1 MTDTVLDL
9 LTWALLGLLYLFFAR
24 VLWTVWAE
32 VRASAPQGSESAVP
46 TRNNAGTNKKSDT
59 STDKSTDTSTDPST
73 DPTIDLADITVAAQH
88 LTPHR
93 VHHDSRGAHRNNPAS
108 RENQGARGTRG
119 LLRTAAHE
127 ITFLAPRSHK
137 GHRITLEADTI
148 LTIGRADAC
157 TLPFP
162 DDTYISGLHAQIRIH
177 EGQPVIEDLG
187 STNGTFHNGNRLHGL
202 ALLHPGDRVQIG
214 QTVLE
219 AR

>member
-24 VLWTVWAE
+24 VLWTVWTQ
-32 VRASAPQGSESAVP
+32 VRAPQP
-46 TRNNAGTNKKSDT
+46 TVATAAITATRDNSIRNTGAHDSNARSI
-59 STDKSTDTSTDPST
+59 ST
-73 DPTIDLADITVAAQH
+73 DPTVDLADLTAAAQH
-88 LTPHR
+88 LT
-93 VHHDSRGAHRNNPAS
+93 HHHEHGESRS
-108 RENQGARGTRG
+108 ARGTAS

-137 GHRITLEADTI
+137 GQRIALEADTV

-162 DDTYISGLHAQIRIH
+162 DDTYISGLHAQIRVH

-214 QTVLE
+214 QTILE

>member
-24 VLWTVWAE
+24 VLWTVWTQ
-32 VRASAPQGSESAVP
+32 VRAPHTTAAGIAATHDSS
-46 TRNNAGTNKKSDT
+46 TRNTGDHARNARNI
-59 STDKSTDTSTDPST
+59 ST
-73 DPTIDLADITVAAQH
+73 DPTVDLADLTAAAQQV
-88 LTPHR
+88 TPDYEYSENPTAR
-93 VHHDSRGAHRNNPAS
+93 SSRNSRNSRDSRSAHGTAS
-108 RENQGARGTRG
+108 

-137 GHRITLEADTI
+137 GQRIALEADTV
-148 LTIGRADAC
+148 LTIGRADTC

-162 DDTYISGLHAQIRIH
+162 DDTYISGLHAQIRVH

-214 QTVLE
+214 QTILE